1 MVSASQQSML
11 VRVLNVR
18 VQNRNGCILRAQRIT
33 DDGEIVDT
41 HTEVTAQ
48 VHSKAVGVKVVK
60 GQWWDLT
67 GKLSVKTFINASGF
81 EMTEEHL
88 EVGPGGASL
97 RLPSGAHIVDFLA
110 HRFDGIGPRT
120 AEKLWETFRESLI
133 PLLDQGDYQALVDA
147 VSPEKARV
155 LIEGWREEGLSK
167 TLQWLQSNGISL
179 SIGRRII
186 RFFGAQALSKIEE
199 NPYRL
204 TSFAAGWPEVDRL
217 ATTCMGVE
225 PLDDRRLA
233 SVVEE
238 VVSRRFSLGD
248 TFVPRADLVSGI
260 SKLLAGE
267 SAAASV
273 VDQAIAVAETSG
285 RLLFDQQDNAYSLG
299 ASILENRVVDAIV
312 ARQAMTSPACDVS
325 ALIAAY
331 EAEEG
336 HGFQLNDEQRAAV
349 AMVARH
355 HFSVITGGAGCGK
368 TTVLKAVCQLL
379 DAQGFAIVQLAL
391 AGKAVKRMQES
402 TGRAAVTLASFLK
415 KLNKDREQGAVR
427 VDAQPL
433 AILIDEASMVDLL
446 SFSGLVRELADNVKI
461 VLIGDPH
468 QLPPVGPG
476 LVLHCLTDGR
486 VPHIELTVAKRFGS
500 EIAAFANSVK
510 AGSLPVLRDA
520 SGKVS
525 HVETTDAAMADTATS
540 LYLAAP
546 EDSVVL
552 CATRALSSGINQR
565 VQESLGRDR
574 PEVRVWN
581 DEFECWEAS
590 GLRERDLVICTSNH
604 WDLGLQNGSIGRIV
618 SMKGHREDA
627 LGYIEWDDG
636 QLREFNAAFLD
647 SLELAYALT
656 VHKSQGSQWR
666 RVIVCLPAGSRMVD
680 RSLVYTAITR
690 AQSQVILLGS
700 TREIAVM
707 VRREKAADRRRVGL
721 PKRLAHMSAHS
732 GLKCAS
738 EPDLDPPPFPT

>member
-1 MVSASQQSML
+1 MVSAGHQSML
-11 VRVLNVR
+11 VRVLGVR
-18 VQNRNGCILRAQRIT
+18 VQNRNGCIFRAQRIT
-33 DDGEIVDT
+33 EDGEIVDT
-41 HTEVTAQ
+41 HAEVTAQ

-60 GQWWDLT
+60 GQWWDLA
-67 GKLSVKTFINASGF
+67 GKLGVKSFINAGGF

-88 EVGPGGASL
+88 EVGPGGAAL

-120 AEKLWETFRESLI
+120 AEKLWETFREGLI
-133 PLLDQGDYQALVDA
+133 PLLDEGDYQALVDV

-186 RFFGAQALSKIEE
+186 RFFGAESLSKIEE

-225 PLDDRRLA
+225 PLDERRLA

-238 VVSRRFSLGD
+238 VVFRRFSLGD

-260 SKLLAGE
+260 KRLLGGE
-267 SAAASV
+267 RQATPV
-273 VDQAIAVAETSG
+273 IDQAIAFAEASG

-299 ASILENRVVDAIV
+299 ASILENRVVEAIV
-312 ARQAMTSPACDVS
+312 ARQALTSPACDVS
-325 ALIAAY
+325 ALVAAY
-331 EAEEG
+331 EGEEG

-349 AMVARH
+349 EMVARH
-355 HFSVITGGAGCGK
+355 HFCVITGGAGCGK
-368 TTVLKAVCQLL
+368 TTVLKAVCRLL
-379 DAQGFAIVQLAL
+379 DAQGFGIVQLAL

-402 TGRAAVTLASFLK
+402 TGRTAVTLASFLK
-415 KLNKDREQGAVR
+415 KLNKDREQGAAR

-446 SFSGLVRELADNVKI
+446 SFSGLVRELSDDVK
-461 VLIGDPH
+461 VALIGDPH

-476 LVLHCLTDGR
+476 LVLHCLTDGS
-486 VPHIELTVAKRFGS
+486 VPHVELKVAKRFGS

-510 AGSLPVLRDA
+510 AGSLPALSDA
-520 SGKVS
+520 SGAVS
-525 HVETTDAAMADTATS
+525 LVETSDAAMADAATS

-552 CATRALSSGINQR
+552 CATRALSSAINQR

-636 QLREFNAAFLD
+636 QLREFDAAFLD

-666 RVIVCLPAGSRMVD
+666 RVIVCLPTGSRLVD
-680 RSLVYTAITR
+680 RSLIYTAITR
-690 AQSQVILLGS
+690 AQSEVILLGS
-700 TREIAVM
+700 AREIAET

-721 PKRLAHMSAHS
+721 PKRLARVFAHS
-732 GLKCAS
+732 GLPGPI
-738 EPDLDPPPFPT
+738 EN